1 MAAPLNHLIELYRD
15 LLLARECEERIRKDY
30 YSDEMKT
37 PVHLSIGAEGI
48 AVGVCQGLPKT
59 TSYFATYRNHA
70 IYLAA
75 SHDTD
80 GFFAELYGKA
90 TGCGKG
96 KAGSMHLTAPDK
108 GLVATS
114 AVVATTIPLAVG
126 SALAQKYQGK
136 SDVSCVFFGDGAT
149 EEGVF
154 WESLNFASLHKL
166 PVLFVCEDNE
176 LAIHSHKKDRTAHPT
191 LKPIVEGFGIRY
203 ATVPGWEADEIK
215 ETTLKLAEAMKTQG
229 GPAFLFVPYFRFL
242 EHVGTNEDF
251 KAGYR
256 TKPDRAHDEMDPVLR
271 LEKKLL
277 EKGATPQTLA
287 DCKTAVLKKIDAS
300 VEFAKKSPFPAATE
314 LFTDVYAEPLN
325 TMDSETR
332 SQFFPGE
339 RSIT

>member
-1 MAAPLNHLIELYRD
+1 MASSVTHLTELYRD

-48 AVGVCQGLPKT
+48 AVGVCRALPKST
-59 TSYFATYRNHA
+59 AYFGTYRNHA
-70 IYLAA
+70 IYLAT
-75 SHDTD
+75 SHDSD

-96 KAGSMHLTAPDK
+96 KAGSMHLTAPDQ
-108 GLVATS
+108 GLIATS

-126 SALAQKYQGK
+126 SALAQKYQNK
-136 SDVSCVFFGDGAT
+136 SDISCVFFGDGAT

-154 WESLNFASLHKL
+154 WESLNFAMLHKL
-166 PVLFVCEDNE
+166 PILFICEDNE
-176 LAIHSHKKDRTAHPT
+176 LAIHSLKKDRSSFHT
-191 LKPIVEGFGIRY
+191 LKPVIDGMGMRY
-203 ATVPGWEADEIK
+203 ATVNGWETDEIF
-215 ETTLKLAEAMKTQG
+215 ETTAKIQEQMKTQG
-229 GPAFLFVPYFRFL
+229 GPTFLHIPYFRFL

-256 TKPDRAHDEMDPVLR
+256 SKPERAHDNFDPVLR
-271 LEKKLL
+271 LEKKLI
-277 EKGATPQTLA
+277 EKGVTQSALQE
-287 DCKTAVLKKIDAS
+287 CKAAILKKIDAS
-300 VEFAKKSPFPAATE
+300 VEFAKKSPFPDASE

-332 SQFFPGE
+332 AKFFPGA
-339 RSIT
+339 RSVT